1 MQNLDDILW
10 IAEKMRERSRCQF
23 KNTFDFKEYHTF

>member
-10 IAEKMRERSRCQF
+10 IAVKMRERARCQF
-23 KNTFDFKEYHTF
+23 KNTFDFKEYHTL